1 MSSHWAFLINLVS
14 TWYLVGLIWMVQI
27 VHYNLFDRV
36 GSEGFVRYET
46 DHSALI
52 TPIVG
57 PPMLIELGTAFL
69 LVVACPA
76 GVSRPAMIAGLVA
89 VIAIWLSTA
98 FIQVP
103 CHARLSEG
111 FSERDYELLVGTN
124 WIRTVLWTVR
134 GILMTYFAAQL
145 IKPESL

>member
-1 MSSHWAFLINLVS
+1 MSSHWTLLINLVS
-14 TWYLVGLIWMVQI
+14 TWYLVGLIWMVQV

-36 GSEGFVRYET
+36 GESGFVRYET

-57 PPMLIELGTAFL
+57 PPMLIELGTAIL

-76 GVSRPAMIAGLVA
+76 GVSRFAMIAGLA
-89 VIAIWLSTA
+89 SVILIWLSTA

-103 CHARLSEG
+103 CHARLSDG
-111 FSERDYELLVGTN
+111 FNPRDYQLLVGTN
-124 WIRTVLWTVR
+124 WIRTILWTFR
-134 GILMTYFAAQL
+134 GLLMLYVTATL
-145 IKPESL
+145 LRPEST